1 MELPRIAISPST
13 APLLSFALWLSLM
26 QHGEDILHMKHSI
39 WLVSTSCN
47 VANKG
52 STRLKSFTQNFCHSQ
67 FPICAGSCYSR
78 KTKNVSLRHLV
89 CSPRISTRTQ
99 QSSWPRQSILAR
111 QSLSS
116 LHRNFTL
123 SLSRLLQFLV
133 LRKSGSY
140 GAPTAG
146 WVSLMRRILY
156 HFVVLS
162 R

>member
-1 MELPRIAISPST
+1 MQGWFGDGAAQEGDG
-13 APLLSFALWLSLM
+13 
-26 QHGEDILHMKHSI
+26 QHGAGQDQCAWRPRQVRQLLGFDQIVDQSVRYGVAADCHLAVNCSLAVFRT
-39 WLVSTSCN
+39 LVVPHAARCEKIIYESY
-47 VANKG
+47 NKTVG
-52 STRLKSFTQNFCHSQ
+52 H
-67 FPICAGSCYSR
+67 PG
-78 KTKNVSLRHLV
+78 

-146 WVSLMRRILY
+146 WV
-156 HFVVLS
+156 
-162 R
+162 